1 MKKIFT
7 LIMCAMIFCAG
18 VLPASASAY
27 TPANLEGQEQI
38 QYMDDGS
45 YFITIIETEKM
56 TAFLLC
62 PQQPPNQKLPH
73 TMIRME

>member
-45 YFITIIETEKM
+45 YFITIIETGRK
-56 TAFLLC
+56 
-62 PQQPPNQKLPH
+62 
-73 TMIRME
+73 